1 MISEVQPRTMMVCA
15 DSMDTEKAFLQAPG
29 QVNTGKI
36 TGTQLEL
43 FDIEARVV
51 ARLGSRHMK

>member
-1 MISEVQPRTMMVCA
+1 MMACA
-15 DSMDTEKAFLQAPG
+15 DGMDTEKVFLQALG

-43 FDIEARVV
+43 FDIEGRLV